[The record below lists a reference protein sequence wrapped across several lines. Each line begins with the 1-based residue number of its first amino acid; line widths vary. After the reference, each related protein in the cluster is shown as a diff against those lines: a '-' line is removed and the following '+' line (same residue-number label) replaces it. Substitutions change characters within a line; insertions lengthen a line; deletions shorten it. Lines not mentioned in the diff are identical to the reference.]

1 MIALMWLVPRDTR
14 GLASRT
20 GVPDVVRSALVR
32 WYSGDGEDS
41 DHRASVIMVVKARD
55 HHQWIACD
63 CLGDA
68 ADPPLL
74 SPAYLSEAET
84 YYLRRLTS
92 IRQRRPEHHVD
103 CPFFREQAP
112 PRIREKATA
121 TPRTINEPDGL
132 FSAHR
137 LAPEK
142 LAQLPED
149 DEPDDRTRGVA
160 IPRLARLLWQLMEMA
175 RVNVVE
181 PLGRGEPRE
190 ASMALEFGRL
200 RSAAERVEIA
210 PGIPLAR
217 HLYTHIDPYERGIV
231 FAKLREAARHWPA
244 EHAPQAFLL
253 LYAVD
258 ISGTTVTL
266 AGGREL
272 IVKNRIRHIGV
283 HQRRIGPPFLVL
295 AVIGEHNPR
304 EGYAALRA
312 YAQPVARPSN
322 FIAVHN
328 AAERETIVGLL
339 DLQYRLRR
347 RGIGIGFKRLLFD
360 VATSAGE
367 VRPDLLLDLRDFTTG
382 EVMEAALEVVTGS
395 DADTLGLKMR
405 QVEKLREIA
414 PVVTIHAEDLED
426 GALEAAVL
434 DQLHIG

>member
-1 MIALMWLVPRDTR
+1 MWLVPRDTR
-14 GLASRT
+14 GLTSRT
-20 GVPDVVRSALVR
+20 DVPAVVREALVR
-32 WYSGDGEDS
+32 WYTGHGEDS
-41 DHRASVIMVVKARD
+41 DHRASVITVVKARD

-63 CLGDA
+63 CLGEVT
-68 ADPPLL
+68 DPPLL

-92 IRQRRPEHHVD
+92 IRQRRPEHDVD

-142 LAQLPED
+142 LAQLPDD

-160 IPRLARLLWQLMEMA
+160 IPRLARLLWLLMEMA
-175 RVNVVE
+175 HVNVIE
-181 PLGRGEPRE
+181 PLEIGEPRE
-190 ASMALEFGRL
+190 ARMALEFARL

-210 PGIPLAR
+210 PGVPLAR
-217 HLYTHIDPYERGIV
+217 HFYTHIDPYERGIV
-231 FAKLREAARHWPA
+231 FARLREAAKSWPPD
-244 EHAPQAFLL
+244 HAPQAFLL

-272 IVKNRIRHIGV
+272 TVKNRIRHIGV
-283 HQRRIGPPFLVL
+283 HQRRIGPPYLVL
-295 AVIGEHNPR
+295 AVVGEHNPR
-304 EGYAALRA
+304 EGYACLRA
-312 YAQPVARPSN
+312 YAQPVARTAN
-322 FIAVHN
+322 FVAVHN
-328 AAERETIVGLL
+328 AAERQTIVGLL

-360 VATSAGE
+360 IATSIGE
-367 VRPDLLLDLRDFTTG
+367 VRPDLTLDLRDFTTG
-382 EVMEAALEVVTGS
+382 EVIEAALEVVTGD
-395 DADTLGLKMR
+395 DADALGMKLR
-405 QVEKLREIA
+405 QVEKLRGLA
-414 PVVTIHAEDLED
+414 PVVTIHAEDLEGD
-426 GALEAAVL
+426 ALEAAVL

>member
-1 MIALMWLVPRDTR
+1 
-14 GLASRT
+14 
-20 GVPDVVRSALVR
+20 
-32 WYSGDGEDS
+32 
-41 DHRASVIMVVKARD
+41 
-55 HHQWIACD
+55 
-63 CLGDA
+63 
-68 ADPPLL
+68 
-74 SPAYLSEAET
+74 
-84 YYLRRLTS
+84 
-92 IRQRRPEHHVD
+92 
-103 CPFFREQAP
+103 
-112 PRIREKATA
+112 
-121 TPRTINEPDGL
+121 
-132 FSAHR
+132 
-137 LAPEK
+137 
-142 LAQLPED
+142 
-149 DEPDDRTRGVA
+149 
-160 IPRLARLLWQLMEMA
+160 
-175 RVNVVE
+175 
-181 PLGRGEPRE
+181 
-190 ASMALEFGRL
+190 
-200 RSAAERVEIA
+200 
-210 PGIPLAR
+210 
-217 HLYTHIDPYERGIV
+217 
-231 FAKLREAARHWPA
+231 
-244 EHAPQAFLL
+244 
-253 LYAVD
+253 
-258 ISGTTVTL
+258 VTL